1 MNKIIGLYKIKD
13 ELNNLPIRRKL
24 MLAFLMLIIFPSI
37 LIGILSFYRSSKALT
52 LKTRQYTNDIL
63 METAN
68 NIEVKLREAERLS
81 FQVVSNS
88 EVQTALKNANRGFI
102 EEYERI
108 STEKIIDS
116 QLYGLISSD
125 ADIAA
130 IQIISNSGVTY
141 YVNPGSVTLRFR
153 EEDKKVI
160 EEGEGSAFWFD
171 TIPENQTI
179 ALGRAINSIADL
191 KRIGYMFIYLR
202 ESSIFNIYKKTEL
215 FKNGEILIINKEG
228 TIISYKD
235 KNMLSKKSELSTNDF
250 LNKNLNQDFITSK
263 VNGKNF
269 YATYRAIAGNNWR
282 ILTYIPAVEYERDI
296 VSLRKWIVLI
306 CGSCCFLALI
316 ISIAISDSISK
327 PLRNLSKMMLKVGEG
342 DFNAFSPYESQNE
355 IGILSR
361 HFNKMVAQVQQLI
374 QEVYQEQLL
383 KQKAELKSLRM
394 QINPHFL
401 YNTLESI
408 NWIARIKGIPEIG
421 KMVKALGDLMRSSI
435 SGDDFVSVEEE
446 IKNISNY
453 LTIQK
458 FRYGDRFE
466 VEVDVSENILAVKI
480 PKLILQPIVENAIV
494 HGLEN
499 KVGTGRIEII
509 GFIEDSKICLVVNDN
524 GIGMDQNTIDLLLS
538 NKPMQETEGHTHI
551 GLRNVDNR
559 LKMYYGKEYGIEINS
574 EVGNGTSVTIY
585 IPEDLNSIDE
595 KS

>member
-116 QLYGLISSD
+116 QLNGLISSD

-141 YVNPGSVTLRFR
+141 YINPGSVALRFR

-160 EEGEGSAFWFD
+160 EQAEGSACWFD
-171 TIPENQTI
+171 TNSENQTI
-179 ALGRAINSIADL
+179 TLGRAVNSISNL
-191 KRIGYMFIYLR
+191 QRIGYVFIYLR

>member
-1 MNKIIGLYKIKD
+1 MNNIIGLYKIKD
-13 ELNNLPIRRKL
+13 KLNNLPIRRKL

-37 LIGILSFYRSSKALT
+37 LIGVLSFYRSSKVLT

-68 NIEVKLREAERLS
+68 NIEIKLREAERLS
-81 FQVVSNS
+81 FQIVSNS
-88 EVQTALKNANRGFI
+88 EVQTALKNANRGFN

-108 STEKIIDS
+108 STEKFIDS
-116 QLYGLISSD
+116 QLNGLISSD

-141 YVNPGSVTLRFR
+141 YINPGSVALRFR

-160 EEGEGSAFWFD
+160 EQAEGSACWFD
-171 TIPENQTI
+171 TNSENQTI
-179 ALGRAINSIADL
+179 TLGRAVNSISNL
-191 KRIGYMFIYLR
+191 ERIGYVFIYLR

-250 LNKNLNQDFITSK
+250 LNNNLKQDFITSK

-269 YATYRAIAGNNWR
+269 YVTYRAITGNNWR

-316 ISIAISDSISK
+316 ISVAISDSISK

-342 DFNAFSPYESQNE
+342 DFNAFSQYESQNE

-361 HFNKMVAQVQQLI
+361 HFNKMVTQVQQLI

-499 KVGTGRIEII
+499 KVGTGKIEII
-509 GFIEDSKICLVVNDN
+509 GFIENNKICLVVNDN
-524 GIGMDQNTIDLLLS
+524 GIGMDQNTINLLLS
-538 NKPMQETEGHTHI
+538 DKPMQEADGHTHI
-551 GLRNVDNR
+551 GLRNVDSR
-559 LKMYYGKEYGIEINS
+559 LKMYYGKDYGIGINS
-574 EVGNGTSVTIY
+574 EIGWGTRVTIY
-585 IPEDLNSIDE
+585 IPEDVSSIDE